1 MRQFGKKSIF
11 WKWIVSYISVIA
23 IMIGCNIITHV
34 RNWSVME
41 QRQSHMNQQVLQ
53 QFSERL
59 YDNILQ
65 LERIREKILTS
76 SHYSFLCRAS
86 ADQFSSLSY
95 RHYMLCNEVRR
106 FQSLSNGCAKIIL
119 YFEDGNYV
127 VSSDNVCDADLYWQ
141 VFEKD
146 LGISFEE
153 WKELLQ
159 REYSALFVKKTAS
172 DEKQGMIYA
181 RTVQSGQTGFQR
193 INVFFLYKEEDLK
206 KMLSSHQS
214 DDIYSAALIGKDG
227 DIVLIDIGD
236 ILIQNEDKSRVL
248 DAVEQHLDK
257 IELMNG
263 DYVSLSYMQGRIS
276 EVCLISSGNIY
287 MENMRSSQS
296 IYAITFLITIF
307 VSIALVILYARSN
320 YKPLQELLDV
330 LGPEEWVSVK
340 YKNEFAL
347 VKDKVSAVQKEN
359 KSVNLTLRRQNKL
372 FRAEYFA
379 KLLTGNTVQLPEEH
393 LEQFYDIRFV
403 SDVFAVMLFYVES
416 YEEEREEGME
426 LDKAQFILGNVYHE
440 ILEDF
445 SCLTYQTCV
454 SDLMA
459 LVVNL
464 PEEESDRKGL
474 LDKTMARG
482 QEFINQYFNMGYS
495 VSISNIHK
503 GRTELAAA
511 YQEAL
516 QAMEYKRMYGLDDMS
531 YYENIIELSGTG
543 YYYPMEVEQDLIRH
557 IQASNYEGARSVYL
571 HVVEE
576 NINKHM
582 ISSQDKLRC
591 LMYDLLGTVLKTLD
605 EKQEDEQFSRELRP
619 AKRLAA
625 CHGLTQMKEVFED
638 ILKETCEYLN
648 KRSGTED
655 KETLCEQIHDY
666 IKKNYYDTNLSVTSI
681 AEHFSLP
688 PVMMSR
694 MFRDTVGEKIPVV
707 VSEVRLEAAKKL
719 MCQSSE
725 SLVDIAEKA
734 GFGSV
739 RTFTR
744 IFKQMENCTPGQWRE
759 FHSECH

>member
-11 WKWIVSYISVIA
+11 WKWIISYISVIV
-23 IMIGCNIITHV
+23 IMIACNIFTHV
-34 RNWSVME
+34 RSWRVME
-41 QRQSHMNQQVLQ
+41 ERQSHMNQQVLQ
-53 QFSERL
+53 QLSERL

-65 LERIREKILTS
+65 LERIRAKILTS

-86 ADQFSSLSY
+86 AEQYKSLSY

-106 FQSLSNGCAKIIL
+106 FQDLSNGCSKIIL

-127 VSSDNVCDADLYWQ
+127 VSSDNVSDASQYWE
-141 VFEKD
+141 VFKEE
-146 LGISFEE
+146 LGVTKEE
-153 WKELLQ
+153 WRTLLNKE
-159 REYSALFVKKTAS
+159 YPALSMKKTAS
-172 DEKQGMIYA
+172 DDKQGMIYA

-206 KMLSSHQS
+206 KMLSSHQKE
-214 DDIYSAALIGKDG
+214 DIYSAALIGQEEEV
-227 DIVLIDIGD
+227 VLIDIGEM
-236 ILIQNEDKSRVL
+236 LIEDEDKYRVQS
-248 DAVEQHLDK
+248 AVEQRLSK
-257 IELMNG
+257 IELLNG
-263 DYVSLSYMQGRIS
+263 DHVSLSYMQGKLS

-287 MENMRSSQS
+287 MESMRNSQN
-296 IYAITFLITIF
+296 IYAITFFITILF
-307 VSIALVILYARSN
+307 SVALVIVYAKSN

-330 LGPEEWVSVK
+330 LEPEEWVSVK
-340 YKNEFAL
+340 YKNEFAM
-347 VKDKVSAVQKEN
+347 VKEKVSAVQKEN
-359 KSVNLTLRRQNKL
+359 KNVNLTLRRQNKL

-379 KLLTGNTVQLPEEH
+379 KILSGNDVHLSKEH
-393 LEQFYDIRFV
+393 LEQFYDITFI
-403 SDVFAVMLFYVES
+403 SDIFAVMLFYVES
-416 YEEEREEGME
+416 YDEEREEGME

-440 ILEDF
+440 ILEEY
-445 SCLTYQTCV
+445 SCVSYQTCV

-464 PEEESDRKGL
+464 PENEADRKGL

-482 QEFINQYFNMGYS
+482 QEFVNQYFNMGYS
-495 VSISNIHK
+495 VSVSNIHK
-503 GRTELAAA
+503 GKTELAAA

-516 QAMEYKRMYGLDDMS
+516 QAMEYKRLYGLDDMS
-531 YYENIIELSGTG
+531 YYENIIELSNIG
-543 YYYPMEVEQDLIRH
+543 YYYPIEVEQELMRH
-557 IQASNYEGARSVYL
+557 IQSSNFEGAKSAYL

-576 NINKHM
+576 NIKNHM
-582 ISSQDKLRC
+582 IGSQDKLRC
-591 LMYDLLGTVLKTLD
+591 LMYDLLATVLKTLD
-605 EKQEDEQFSRELRP
+605 ERQEDEQFSRELRP

-625 CHGLTQMKEVFED
+625 CHGLTQMKETFEE

-648 KRSGTED
+648 KRPSTED
-655 KETLCEQIHDY
+655 KETLCGQIQDY
-666 IKKNYYDTNLSVTSI
+666 IKKHYYDTNLSVTAI

-694 MFRDTVGEKIPVV
+694 IFRETVGEKIPVV

-725 SLVDIAEKA
+725 SLGDIAEKV

-744 IFKQMENCTPGQWRE
+744 IFKQVENCTPGQWRE
-759 FHSECH
+759 HHL